1 MNGNKIERD
10 FTNDD
15 VASLWKDGLC
25 RDMKEVE
32 SQDKV
37 RFAKA
42 GTVRVTYRLV
52 EPVLLS
58 DFTTCQTFEWE
69 VENNKGIEVYS
80 CKYLHLNTLV
90 EAKVGDTVTI
100 TIKGLRAQVSLEEVD
115 EWVLQYG
122 VFVDDSR

>member
-1 MNGNKIERD
+1 VNGNKIERD

-52 EPVLLS
+52 EPV
-58 DFTTCQTFEWE
+58 
-69 VENNKGIEVYS
+69 
-80 CKYLHLNTLV
+80 

>member
-1 MNGNKIERD
+1 M
-10 FTNDD
+10 
-15 VASLWKDGLC
+15 
-25 RDMKEVE
+25 E

-42 GTVRVTYRLV
+42 GTVRITYRLV

-58 DFTTCQTFEWE
+58 EFTACQTFEWE

-80 CKYLHLNTLV
+80 CKYLNLNTLV